1 MSQMQEPEKSSSNSQ
16 QILWVSP
23 SPPKNRSV
31 VYYSDIHTAMAG
43 SKSIK
48 PWVTVVDSGIGQ
60 KETVELLS
68 FFKLRMP
75 AVARVVKTD
84 SDDVEF
90 LRQLV
95 NDVGVFCCI
104 DADIKGEKENFI
116 LDKAIEKYRETSSRQ
131 KILADIT
138 SQNKRLEELTQ
149 NLEFLV
155 EERTKSIESSKDEVA
170 KKLRS
175 LRQLVAFIKEL
186 SLSSIVDDWLLNIG
200 SDVREFHGVG
210 VPFLAFT
217 PPNGTRRV
225 ITFRGKDLVE
235 VEVEVSNV
243 IGEMRSNNRDDQK
256 FLANLFQRPI
266 ASVVA
271 VPLGKETYS
280 PVLYF
285 EHSLSGASLIE
296 FTDFLHQRLQPMML
310 SLDRILIEQQTR
322 YASKQWELTFDSLQ
336 DPVSIIDLEYNVIR
350 SNKSFYNLKQKN
362 SCYQIFASRTNKCQ
376 GCPVE
381 KAMMAGSSQSGRI
394 HIKNKMFEVFSFPVG
409 NPPTNF
415 INYYADITN
424 ERKLFSRLVQNEKM
438 AALGSLAGNI
448 AHELNNPLTG
458 IRSLAQLLQVEADKY
473 NKADFKNDLVEIEK
487 ATERSHKTVKNLLE
501 FSRPTSLQDSE
512 VVSINEVI
520 DRTLPM
526 LKTALRDHRS
536 EVDLSDEKLNVKVN
550 LQLLQ
555 QVVFNIVLNAC
566 QAMSEPG
573 QIEISTHLI
582 KSHKGADAEIWVR
595 DTGHGIAKEDL
606 EHVFEPFFTTKEM
619 GQGTGIGLSMS
630 KSIIERFGGKIF
642 IESKPGT
649 GTTVKVRLPL
659 A

>member
-1 MSQMQEPEKSSSNSQ
+1 MNQVSEQGKLSSNSI

-31 VYYSDIHTAMAG
+31 VHFSNINIAMTAA
-43 SKSIK
+43 KSIN
-48 PWVTVVDSGIGQ
+48 PWVAVVDSEVGQ
-60 KETVELLS
+60 KEAIDLLS
-68 FFKLRMP
+68 FLKHQMP

-84 SDDVEF
+84 SNDVEF
-90 LRQLV
+90 LRRLV
-95 NDVGVFCCI
+95 NDVGIFCCI
-104 DADIKGEKENFI
+104 DAETKSDKEDFI
-116 LDKAIEKYRETSSRQ
+116 LKKSIEKYRETSSRQ
-131 KILADIT
+131 QILVDIT

-186 SLSSIVDDWLLNIG
+186 SLASIVDDWLSSIG
-200 SDVREFHGVG
+200 GDVREFHGVG

-235 VEVEVSNV
+235 VEVEVLTSV
-243 IGEMRSNNRDDQK
+243 SEMRSNNREDQK
-256 FLANLFQRPI
+256 FLANLFQRPV

-271 VPLGKETYS
+271 VPLGKEENS

-285 EHSLSGASLIE
+285 EHSLSGENLLK

-310 SLDRILIEQQTR
+310 SLDRILLEQQTR

-336 DPVSIIDLEYNVIR
+336 DPVSIIDLEHNVIR

-362 SCYQIFASRTNKCQ
+362 YCYKIFADRTSKCQ

-381 KAMMAGSSQSGRI
+381 KAMKTGTPQSGRI

-409 NPPTNF
+409 SPPTNF

-458 IRSLAQLLQVEADKY
+458 IRSLAQLLQAEADVHK
-473 NKADFKNDLVEIEK
+473 KPELKNDLSEIEK

-501 FSRPTSLQDSE
+501 FSRPASLQDKE
-512 VVSINEVI
+512 IVSINEVI
-520 DRTLPM
+520 NRTLPM

-536 EVDLSDEKLNVKVN
+536 DVDLTSDPLNVRVN

-566 QAMSEPG
+566 QAMTDPG
-573 QIEISTHLI
+573 QIKISTQLI
-582 KSHKGADAEIWVR
+582 KNSNGSDAEIWVQ
-595 DTGHGIAKEDL
+595 DTGHGIAKDDL
-606 EHVFEPFFTTKEM
+606 EHVFEPFFTTKEI

-630 KSIIERFGGKIF
+630 KSIIERFGGKIL
-642 IESKPGT
+642 IESTPGT
-649 GTTVKVRLPL
+649 GTTVKVRFPL

>member
-1 MSQMQEPEKSSSNSQ
+1 MNQMQEQGKPSSNSN

-23 SPPKNRSV
+23 SPPENRNV
-31 VYYSDIHTAMAG
+31 FHYSSIATAMAN
-43 SKSIK
+43 SKSIG
-48 PWVTVVDSGIGQ
+48 PWVAVVDSGIGL
-60 KETVELLS
+60 KEAIDFLS
-68 FFKLRMP
+68 FLKLHLP
-75 AVARVVKTD
+75 TVARVVKTD
-84 SDDVEF
+84 SNDVDF
-90 LRQLV
+90 LRRLV
-95 NDVGVFCCI
+95 NDVGVFCCF
-104 DADIKGEKENFI
+104 DADIKVDKEDFI
-116 LDKAIEKYRETSSRQ
+116 LKKAIEKYRETSSRQ

-186 SLSSIVDDWLLNIG
+186 SLASIVDDWLSSIG

-210 VPFLAFT
+210 APFLAFT

-235 VEVEVSNV
+235 VEIENSVAIN
-243 IGEMRSNNRDDQK
+243 EMRSNNRDDQK

-271 VPLGKETYS
+271 VPLGKEANS

-285 EHSLSGASLIE
+285 EHSLSGASLLE

-310 SLDRILIEQQTR
+310 SLDRILLEQQTR

-336 DPVSIIDLEYNVIR
+336 DPVSIIDLEHNVIR

-362 SCYQIFASRTNKCQ
+362 RCYRIFADRTSKCL
-376 GCPVE
+376 GCPVDR
-381 KAMMAGSSQSGRI
+381 AMKTGMSQSGRI

-409 NPPTNF
+409 SPPTNF

-458 IRSLAQLLQVEADKY
+458 IRSLAQLLQVDADNHK
-473 NKADFKNDLVEIEK
+473 KIDLKNDLAEIEK

-501 FSRPTSLQDSE
+501 FSRPTSLQDKE
-512 VVSINEVI
+512 IVSINEVI
-520 DRTLPM
+520 NRTLPM

-536 EVDLSDEKLNVKVN
+536 DVDLANDDLNVRVN

-566 QAMSEPG
+566 QAMSGPG
-573 QIEISTHLI
+573 EIRISTQLI
-582 KSHKGADAEIWVR
+582 KNSSGSDAEIWVK

-630 KSIIERFGGKIF
+630 KSIIERFGGKIL
-642 IESKPGT
+642 IESTPGM
-649 GTTVKVRLPL
+649 GTTVKVSLPL